1 MVRWL
6 TFDCYGT
13 LVDWRTGIAQGIEA
27 VAPGQSG
34 RLLPLYYRQEAAVQ
48 AEGFRSYREVLG
60 EALRRA
66 AAEAAVTLGAEADL
80 VLPDSLP
87 RWPVFADVGPALSR
101 LRESGWKLAVLSNI
115 DPDLFAGT
123 RQRLPVR
130 IDAVITALEVGSYK
144 PAHGHFITFRHSYR
158 PQVHLHVAQSWFH
171 DIVPA
176 HDLGIPAIWINR
188 LGERDDPSIAAAVL
202 PDLQTLPETVS
213 RLDPERESERAQHQE
228 RPRQ

>member
-1 MVRWL
+1 MERWL
-6 TFDCYGT
+6 SFDCYGT
-13 LVDWRTGIAQGIEA
+13 LVDWRTGIAKGIEA

-101 LRESGWKLAVLSNI
+101 
-115 DPDLFAGT
+115 
-123 RQRLPVR
+123 
-130 IDAVITALEVGSYK
+130 
-144 PAHGHFITFRHSYR
+144 
-158 PQVHLHVAQSWFH
+158 
-171 DIVPA
+171 
-176 HDLGIPAIWINR
+176 
-188 LGERDDPSIAAAVL
+188 
-202 PDLQTLPETVS
+202 
-213 RLDPERESERAQHQE
+213 
-228 RPRQ
+228 